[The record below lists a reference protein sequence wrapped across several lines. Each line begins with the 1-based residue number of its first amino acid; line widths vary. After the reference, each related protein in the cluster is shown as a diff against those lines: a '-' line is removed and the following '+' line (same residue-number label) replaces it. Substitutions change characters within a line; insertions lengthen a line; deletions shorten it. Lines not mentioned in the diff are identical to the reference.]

1 VQLVTRCRRPTP
13 GVGYLEAL
21 TQENVRVVFEGIKGI
36 VPQGIQL
43 ESGEIIELDAIVCA
57 TGFDVSWKP
66 RFPVIGRGGIDMR
79 EQWSQ
84 RPTAYLSF
92 AVPNFPNYIG
102 TFSLWFSFSNI
113 G

>member
-1 VQLVTRCRRPTP
+1 MTKYRRPTP

-21 TQENVRVVFEGIKGI
+21 TQKNVRVVFESIKQI
-36 VPQGIQL
+36 VPQGIEL

-66 RFPVIGRGGIDMR
+66 RFPVIGRGGIDIR
-79 EQWSQ
+79 EQWDQ
-84 RPTAYLSF
+84 RPTAYLSL

-102 TFSLWFSFSNI
+102 
-113 G
+113 